1 MSNAVPHEPKVE
13 PPVGTRDSSDGEHLS
28 ILSSQTAIPCRLGPA
43 DSYAEIEYHK
53 TRPLPSGVQHM
64 DKDEVKEVKPYSEAV
79 LSERGSVGD
88 NLARMWIVAENTN
101 SGSLDS
107 TSIHLWSKSCWI
119 SEPRTARTHRL
130 DSRSRLETCCWSCTA
145 HVSCLGVVDPA
156 TIRLQPLFAFFAT
169 RTSSPCWQLLQP
181 PRLVL
186 RLVLVLVFVFVTR
199 Q

>member
-13 PPVGTRDSSDGEHLS
+13 PPVGTRDSSDREHLS

-88 NLARMWIVAENTN
+88 NLARIEHKLWLSGLDIDSFVVQIMLDLGAQN
-101 SGSLDS
+101 SQN
-107 TSIHLWSKSCWI
+107 
-119 SEPRTARTHRL
+119 P
-130 DSRSRLETCCWSCTA
+130 
-145 HVSCLGVVDPA
+145 
-156 TIRLQPLFAFFAT
+156 
-169 RTSSPCWQLLQP
+169 
-181 PRLVL
+181 
-186 RLVLVLVFVFVTR
+186 
-199 Q
+199 